1 MPLENTVRSNMEK
14 TKTNPLRQVRDFCKN
29 FTLRSAI
36 NNSYIISGLVF
47 WIVFVVLLVVKP
59 PFVLATDSTTQ
70 APRISWISLLL
81 VSLLASGPA
90 PPLVTF
96 CGNKRPGAGLRVASP
111 R

>member
-14 TKTNPLRQVRDFCKN
+14 TKTNPLRQIQDFCKN
-29 FTLRSAI
+29 LTLRSAI
-36 NNSYIISGLVF
+36 NNSYIFSAVIF

-81 VSLLASGPA
+81 VSLLASGA
-90 PPLVTF
+90 
-96 CGNKRPGAGLRVASP
+96 CAAAGYFLGS
-111 R
+111 